1 MKLTD
6 SQEEYLKTI
15 YILERIY
22 NYKVKEV
29 KKYKEKIK
37 LILKEENESF
47 VAQKFFLT
55 EEELKKEQMIRN
67 RNDEKYKNAEYC
79 EM

>member
-1 MKLTD
+1 M
-6 SQEEYLKTI
+6 
-15 YILERIY
+15 
-22 NYKVKEV
+22 
-29 KKYKEKIK
+29 
-37 LILKEENESF
+37 ILKEENESF